1 MKKLMM
7 ILLILAGGWGM
18 TACTQ
23 ESNKTESTEEA
34 TDTVAEQADRE
45 SAVNSANAYFEA
57 QDSTATT
64 TTETPR

>member
-7 ILLILAGGWGM
+7 ILMILAGGWGM

-23 ESNKTESTEEA
+23 ETKTADATEEA
-34 TDTVAEQADRE
+34 TDTVAEKADRE
-45 SAVNSANAYFEA
+45 NAVNNANAYFEA
-57 QDSTATT
+57 QDSTGT